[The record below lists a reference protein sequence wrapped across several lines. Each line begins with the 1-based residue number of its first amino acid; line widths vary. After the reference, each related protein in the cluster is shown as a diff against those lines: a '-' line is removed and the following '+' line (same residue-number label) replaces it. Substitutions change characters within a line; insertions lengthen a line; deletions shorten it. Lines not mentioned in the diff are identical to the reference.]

1 MNLIHYFPSKLNV
14 IWRILKFS
22 FLYNRSRSNNIDHND
37 FQTSLQIKVLD
48 FLLLY
53 ITMQN
58 N

>member
-22 FLYNRSRSNNIDHND
+22 FLYNRSRSNNIDDND

>member
-22 FLYNRSRSNNIDHND
+22 FLYNRSRSNNIDDND
-37 FQTSLQIKVLD
+37 FQTSLQIKILD
-48 FLLLY
+48 FLLFY